1 MKRAFQTIANFIW
14 PKRKKTNIAEWFTK
28 TETLQLIGQINQVL
42 ELSNISIGDT
52 EDQMLLM
59 DLFRDTLNEGKY
71 KPVKKRRPRKWNYQ
85 SVLTSVR
92 LTSTARFFHF

>member
-1 MKRAFQTIANFIW
+1 MNRAFQTIVNYFY

-28 TETLQLIGQINQVL
+28 KETLQLLGQINQVL

-59 DLFRDTLNEGKY
+59 DLFRDTINEGNY
-71 KPVKKRRPRKWNYQ
+71 KPVKKRNTRKWNYQ

-92 LTSTARFFHF
+92 LHSTARFFNF

>member
-1 MKRAFQTIANFIW
+1 MKRALQTIVNSIY

-28 TETLQLIGQINQVL
+28 SETLQLISQINQVL

-59 DLFRDTLNEGKY
+59 DLFRDTINEGNY
-71 KPVKKRRPRKWNYQ
+71 KPVKKRKVRKWNYQ

-92 LTSTARFFHF
+92 LTNTVRFFNF

>member
-1 MKRAFQTIANFIW
+1 MNKAFQSIINSIH

-28 TETLQLIGQINQVL
+28 TETLQLINQINQVL
-42 ELSNISIGDT
+42 ELSNFSIGDT

-59 DLFRDTLNEGKY
+59 DLFRDTINEGNY
-71 KPVKKRRPRKWNYQ
+71 KPVKKRKVRKWNYQ

-92 LTSTARFFHF
+92 LTNTVRFFNF

>member
-1 MKRAFQTIANFIW
+1 MNKAFQTIVSFIW

-28 TETLQLIGQINQVL
+28 TETLQLITQINQVL

-59 DLFRDTLNEGKY
+59 DLFRDTLNEGNY
-71 KPVKKRRPRKWNYQ
+71 KPVKKRQTRKWNYQ

-92 LTSTARFFHF
+92 FVSTARFFNF